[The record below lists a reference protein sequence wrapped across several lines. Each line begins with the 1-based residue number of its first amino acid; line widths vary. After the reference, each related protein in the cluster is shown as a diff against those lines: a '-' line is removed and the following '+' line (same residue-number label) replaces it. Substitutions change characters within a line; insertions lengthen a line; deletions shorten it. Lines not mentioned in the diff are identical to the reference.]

1 MDSRIQSWID
11 WVKTSASPAGGLL
24 VPVSGGSDS
33 ALCFW
38 VCRQA
43 FPDKTVAVYFGDNL
57 RCRDWFERLGEVRT
71 LPEPAATDNREVQRW
86 ARSLALALAEKRW
99 LVGTR
104 NRTEDVL
111 GTYSLASRLVTY
123 LPLAG
128 LWKSDVMELCKIIG
142 VPEEVTS
149 SSRKAD
155 PDCGRPAELAEIP
168 LELIDTF
175 LKVRVGAMA
184 AEAISALS
192 EQQVRYL
199 DGLYTAN
206 RFKHN
211 LPTKSPASAA

>member
-1 MDSRIQSWID
+1 MDPRIQSLID

-38 VCRQA
+38 ICRQA
-43 FPDKTVAVYFGDNL
+43 YPDKAIAVFFGDNL
-57 RCRDWFERLGEVRT
+57 RSREWFASVGEVRM
-71 LPEPAATDNREVQRW
+71 LPEPAAEDNREVQRW
-86 ARSLALALAEKRW
+86 ARSLAVALTEKRW

-104 NRTEDVL
+104 NRTEDAL
-111 GTYSLASRLVTY
+111 GTYSLASRLATY

-128 LWKSDVMELCKIIG
+128 TWKSDVMELCKIIG
-142 VPEEVTS
+142 VPDEITS

-175 LKVRVGAMA
+175 LKVKVGTVA

-192 EQQVRYL
+192 EEQVRYL
-199 DGLYTAN
+199 DGLHKAN
-206 RFKHN
+206 QFKQH
-211 LPTKSPASAA
+211 LPTKPNLL